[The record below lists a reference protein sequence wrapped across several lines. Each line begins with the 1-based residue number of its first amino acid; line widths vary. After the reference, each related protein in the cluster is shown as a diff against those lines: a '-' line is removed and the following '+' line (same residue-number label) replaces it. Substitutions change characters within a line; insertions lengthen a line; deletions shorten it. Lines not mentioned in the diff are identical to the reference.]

1 MGPEAATT
9 ATEIIKSLSQYG
21 FDLSKTLLPIG
32 LGLTGALLI
41 IKVAWEGFQI
51 AFGMKSTNDGM
62 ANLLLTLAIGGT
74 LIMLFAPGP
83 AGLYANFITIIDT
96 GFDAIARALT
106 KSGPYDTSQVTNL
119 LDPLFR
125 VINTLWGMA
134 GKLWAQINP
143 ITAPIETTNAV
154 LQGAVLFLFAVF
166 YMVIFGVALVTF
178 IMASIVFSIGVA
190 FGPVLIPWV
199 LFKPLEPVM
208 DRWFWFVVTAGFQ
221 KIMILV
227 ILLMGAQATEKI
239 MQDVSTSITLAN
251 AAGKIFAKPDPFL
264 MLFLIGVLLL
274 MLILKSEALTNAL
287 LPGHGAIG
295 LAGMMKGA
303 AAVGRG
309 ASGLAKGAAN
319 VGKATAKGAAAL
331 TTATKNTA
339 QFGQTVT
346 STAARLSSRTGMSV
360 QKATAKVIGRKLADS
375 KVGAAAS
382 AVGNK
387 AKAWAEN
394 PFKNRKAHGTPNRK
408 K

>member
-1 MGPEAATT
+1 MSPQTSAAQII
-9 ATEIIKSLSQYG
+9 TELVTYG
-21 FDLSKTLLPIG
+21 RDLAQTLIPIG
-32 LGLTGALLI
+32 LGLTLALFT
-41 IKVAWEGFQI
+41 IKIAWEGLQI
-51 AFGMKSTNDGM
+51 AFGSRSVNDGI
-62 ANLLLTLAIGGT
+62 ANILLTAAIGAT
-74 LIMLFAPGP
+74 VAMLFVPGGG
-83 AGLYANFITIIDT
+83 GLYSNFIEIING

-106 KSGPYDTSQVTNL
+106 GTAYDTSQLTSLTTPLFKVVTNL
-119 LDPLFR
+119 
-125 VINTLWGMA
+125 WGA
-134 GKLWAQINP
+134 G
-143 ITAPIETTNAV
+143 NAV
-154 LQGAVLFLFAVF
+154 MAQMTLNPVTNLIVISQALYLLLFAVF
-166 YMVIFGVALVTF
+166 YMVIFGVAVVTF
-178 IMASIVFSIGVA
+178 MSASIVFAIGVA

-199 LFKPLEPVM
+199 LFKPLEAAM

-227 ILLMGAQATEKI
+227 ILLMGSKATDKI
-239 MQDVSTSITLAN
+239 LRDVMKEIEIALKKGELFLT
-251 AAGKIFAKPDPFL
+251 PDPYL
-264 MLFLIGVLLL
+264 VLFIVGVLLL

-287 LPGHGAIG
+287 LPGNGAVGI
-295 LAGMMKGA
+295 AGILRGA
-303 AAVGRG
+303 AAVGKG

-394 PFKNRKAHGTPNRK
+394 PFKNRKAHGTPKIK